1 MPTPVRLRVK
11 VGEITKSNRAEVQ
24 VRDPVF
30 FFDNERDSY
39 DTFCNN
45 FAPLVASAST
55 NYQKRT
61 KDCGPYK
68 IEVFVLTA
76 KKERR
81 TLPGTRRA
89 TASRIQDVTA
99 SIYGYLAQRPELQL
113 GKIARTNWSISH
125 AHQPEGSTLT
135 PPDTATFAQ
144 AQHRN
149 AMLAKEK
156 VEEESEYD
164 TVNVRINGPREIPIA
179 FSIQAFRR
187 VMQSP
192 NYSLLASKVFSS
204 FVPPQ
209 EPDENVESLDHSSD

>member
-39 DTFCNN
+39 DTFCT
-45 FAPLVASAST
+45 ST

-61 KDCGPYK
+61 KDCGPFE

-99 SIYGYLAQRPELQL
+99 SIYEYLTQRPELQV

-125 AHQPEGSTLT
+125 AHQPEGSILT

-187 VMQSP
+187 VMQLS

-209 EPDENVESLDHSSD
+209 EPDERVEGLDHTSD